1 MEPTLNSPGCRPRAA
16 RGMAL
21 VLAAAIVISLPL
33 ALAAR
38 AAGSVV
44 FDPGSVSQILSD
56 NLIDSGLLRQVVIQ
70 GLFSRETDGQQTA
83 SEVGRLMTYASAQQR
98 QAAADI
104 VVPPRWAQAQLQG
117 LIVGFNAWLTSD
129 ETLPNLSVDLAPI
142 RENLLHG
149 GAADLVDLIWS
160 TWPDCTP
167 DQAAQIAGAL
177 LSTQSPPFIACRPPE
192 PTGELFHQLMIS
204 GLEAEVRTIPETL
217 PLVDLSSPGSLSDL
231 QQTKSLLVSVRL
243 LARWLWLVPA
253 SLLGLIVALVVRS
266 WPSLF
271 RWWGIPLLAGGLVGI
286 AVAAMGATLGSRWL
300 DSQLALMGSGV
311 PAALQGAISGI
322 ATQSYQAA
330 VRALLRQALV
340 VAGGAGIVTLIGV
353 LRAPGAGDVRPAA
366 QQSARGDDEVE
377 RSLGSDEE
385 PPSGMFG

>member
-1 MEPTLNSPGCRPRAA
+1 
-16 RGMAL
+16 MAL

-44 FDPGSVSQILSD
+44 FDPGSVSRILSD

-83 SEVGRLMTYASAQQR
+83 SEVGRLMTYASAQER

-117 LIVGFNAWLTSD
+117 LIMGFNAWLTSD
-129 ETLPNLSVDLAPI
+129 ETLPNVSVDLSPI

-149 GAADLVDLIWS
+149 GAADLADLIWS

-167 DQAAQIAGAL
+167 DQVAQIAGAL

-192 PTGELFHQLMIS
+192 PTGELVHQLMIS
-204 GLEAEVRTIPETL
+204 GLEAEVRTMPESL
-217 PLVDLSSPGSLSDL
+217 PLVDLSSPGLLSDL

-243 LARWLWLVPA
+243 LATWLWLVPA

-266 WPSLF
+266 WRALF

-286 AVAAMGATLGSRWL
+286 ALAALGATLGSRWL
-300 DSQLALMGSGV
+300 DFQLASMAGSV

-322 ATQSYQAA
+322 ATQGYQAA
-330 VRALLRQALV
+330 VRALFRQALV
-340 VAGGAGIVTLIGV
+340 AAGGAGIITLIGV
-353 LRAPGAGDVRPAA
+353 LRGPGDGGVRPAA
-366 QQSARGDDEVE
+366 PTPARGDEQVE
-377 RSLGSDEE
+377 PSLGNDAE